1 MLISNLSVLQFFL
14 FSVRRRMRVENGD
27 VYGAVRSHLY
37 DKYPECI
44 EPKFVRS
51 KRD

>member
-1 MLISNLSVLQFFL
+1 
-14 FSVRRRMRVENGD
+14 MRVENGD

-44 EPKFVRS
+44 EAKYQRPQ
-51 KRD
+51 RD